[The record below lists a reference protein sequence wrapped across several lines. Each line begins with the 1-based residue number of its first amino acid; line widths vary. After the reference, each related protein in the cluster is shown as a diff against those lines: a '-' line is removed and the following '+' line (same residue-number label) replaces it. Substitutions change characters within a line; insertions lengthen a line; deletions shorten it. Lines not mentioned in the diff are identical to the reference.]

1 MFGKLLKYEFK
12 STAKWYLLMSLIVLG
27 LSVLVGVIGGS
38 NASKANYMEI
48 QMLETIIGILFILIF
63 GILIVL
69 FLSNYYIIIRRFY
82 TNLYGR
88 EGYLTW
94 TLPASPHAILL
105 SKFLGAWIASIYC
118 FVLLYICGIVTLL
131 VMGSVTGE
139 DLSLIWD
146 NYFSILS
153 HSFTLWQ
160 IVWIMVTT
168 ASGILMFYVS
178 IALGQLFQNRRGL
191 KAILFGFLLWVVL
204 SIIGTIVNPFRD
216 LENIFNLSVTMS
228 STTTD
233 DFGIDFIPGLIYEA
247 IKIVSMYFTIHYIS
261 KYKLNLQ

>member
-12 STAKWYLLMSLIVLG
+12 STAKWYLLMTLIVLG

-38 NASKANYMEI
+38 NASNANFLEN

-216 LENIFNLSVTMS
+216 LENIFNLIGAMS

-233 DFGIDFIPGLIYEA
+233 DFGIDFIPGLIYEV